1 MMDRREFLKT
11 AFNFSILTGVAMAA
25 GNSITFG
32 ATAATAMPDLVAV
45 KGGEPGAMFDVAV
58 NALGGMR
65 KFVKKGQSVL
75 VKPNIG
81 WDVAPEYGANTNPK
95 LVYQIIKSAFEAG
108 AKKVSVFDHTC
119 DSWEECYRNSGIEAA
134 VKSAG
139 GTMVP
144 GNQKEYYRDVDVPG
158 GVSLK
163 KAKVHELLI
172 DSDVFINVPV
182 LKSHG
187 SAGLTIAMKNL
198 MGVVWDRRSWHATN
212 LHQRIADFAAYRKP
226 DLTIIDAYRV
236 IMSHGPKGI
245 QSLDDVANMG
255 SLLASW
261 DMVAA
266 DAAAAKL
273 FGQMP
278 KDVSYIKL
286 AAEKGLGRMDIEKL
300 NIKKIYL

>member
-1 MMDRREFLKT
+1 
-11 AFNFSILTGVAMAA
+11 V
-25 GNSITFG
+25 
-32 ATAATAMPDLVAV
+32 PDLVAV
-45 KGGEPGAMFDVAV
+45 KGGQPDAMFDAAV
-58 NALGGMR
+58 NALGGMK

-81 WDVAPEYGANTNPK
+81 WDVAPEYGANTNPR
-95 LVYQIIKSAFEAG
+95 LVYRIIKSAFEAG

-139 GTMVP
+139 GTMLP
-144 GNQKEYYRDVDVPG
+144 GSQKEYYRDVVVPG

-163 KAKVHELLI
+163 KARVHELVI
-172 DSDVFINVPV
+172 NSDVFINVPV

-198 MGVVWDRRSWHATN
+198 MGVVWDRGSWHATN

-226 DLTIIDAYRV
+226 DLTIVDAYRV
-236 IMSHGPKGI
+236 MISNGPKGI
-245 QSLDDVANMG
+245 QSLGDVAKMG
-255 SLLASW
+255 SLLASR

-273 FGQMP
+273 FGQTP
-278 KDVSYIKL
+278 KDVRYIRL
-286 AAEKGLGRMDIEKL
+286 AAEKRLGRMDIENL

>member
-1 MMDRREFLKT
+1 MDRREFLKT
-11 AFNFSILTGVAMAA
+11 AVNFSIMTGAAMVAGKNIA
-25 GNSITFG
+25 FG
-32 ATAATAMPDLVAV
+32 AQAESAMPDLVAV
-45 KGGEPGAMFDVAV
+45 KGGEPDAMFDAAV
-58 NALGGMR
+58 NALGGMK

-81 WDVAPEYGANTNPK
+81 WDVAPEYGANTNPR
-95 LVYQIIKSAFEAG
+95 LVYRIIKSAFEAG

-172 DSDVFINVPV
+172 NSDVFINVPV

-198 MGVVWDRRSWHATN
+198 MGVVWDRGSWHATN

-226 DLTIIDAYRV
+226 DLTIVDAYRV
-236 IMSHGPKGI
+236 MMSHGPKGI
-245 QSLDDVANMG
+245 QSLDDVAKMG
-255 SLLASW
+255 SLLASR

-273 FGQMP
+273 FGQTP
-278 KDVSYIKL
+278 KDVRYIRL

>member
-1 MMDRREFLKT
+1 MDRREFLKT
-11 AFNFSILTGVAMAA
+11 AFNFSIITGAAMAA
-25 GNSITFG
+25 GKNIAFG
-32 ATAATAMPDLVAV
+32 AQAETAMPDLVAV
-45 KGGEPGAMFDVAV
+45 KGGEPDAMFDAAV
-58 NALGGMR
+58 NALGGMK

-81 WDVAPEYGANTNPK
+81 WDVAPEYGANTNPR
-95 LVYQIIKSAFEAG
+95 LVYRIIKSAFEAG

-163 KAKVHELLI
+163 KARVHELLI
-172 DSDVFINVPV
+172 NSDVFINVPV

-198 MGVVWDRRSWHATN
+198 MGVVWDRGSWHATN

-226 DLTIIDAYRV
+226 DLTIVDAYRV
-236 IMSHGPKGI
+236 MMSHGPKGI
-245 QSLDDVANMG
+245 QSLDDVAKMG
-255 SLLASW
+255 SLLASR

-273 FGQMP
+273 FGQTP
-278 KDVSYIKL
+278 KDVRYIRL
-286 AAEKGLGRMDIEKL
+286 AAEKGLGRIDIEKL

>member
-1 MMDRREFLKT
+1 MDRRDFLKT
-11 AFNFSILTGVAMAA
+11 AFNFSIMTGVAIVA
-25 GNSITFG
+25 GEKIAFG
-32 ATAATAMPDLVAV
+32 AQAATAMPDLVAV
-45 KGGEPGAMFDVAV
+45 KGGQPDVMFDAAV
-58 NALGGMR
+58 NALGGMK

-81 WDVAPEYGANTNPK
+81 WDVAPEYGANTNPR
-95 LVYQIIKSAFEAG
+95 LVYRIIKSAFEAG

-144 GNQKEYYRDVDVPG
+144 GSQKEYYRDVDVPG

-163 KAKVHELLI
+163 KARVHELVI
-172 DSDVFINVPV
+172 NSDVFINVPV

-198 MGVVWDRRSWHATN
+198 MGVVWDRGSWHATN

-226 DLTIIDAYRV
+226 DLTIVDAYRV
-236 IMSHGPKGI
+236 MMSHGPKGI
-245 QSLDDVANMG
+245 QSLEDVAKMG
-255 SLLASW
+255 SLLASR

-273 FGQMP
+273 FGQTP
-278 KDVSYIKL
+278 KDVRYIRL
-286 AAEKGLGRMDIEKL
+286 AAEKGLGRMDIENL